1 MEKKNSTNGEKKQ
14 MSSAAKAAGYIFI
27 AGMITE
33 GFIGPLLPPP
43 IGFAGLKNASFTQPA
58 AATAPAQQGKAPAPK
73 P

>member
-1 MEKKNSTNGEKKQ
+1 MEKKNSTNREKKQ
-14 MSSAAKAAGYIFI
+14 VSKAVGYIFI